1 MGPYSHYYLA
11 SRLESRLRPEQAAE
25 YYWGAVAPDIRY
37 LAQMRRDQTHLA
49 PEALAE
55 LPNRYPHLAS
65 FVLGYQV
72 HCRLD
77 QIDVAQWVSRA
88 FPLRWM
94 GKQLSAQR
102 ATMLVEIFFLR
113 QGVAGMA
120 LSGSHNELLDDLGVA
135 PEHST
140 AFATALQS
148 YIGSHS
154 LDGAVSAFQQIGM
167 IENSRVEKYQ
177 RVYEFLRG
185 KKLLLTILLWGVR
198 NAHIEQRAIEH
209 VLGAVK

>member
-1 MGPYSHYYLA
+1 MGPYSHYFLA
-11 SRLESRLRPEQAAE
+11 SRLEARLCPEQAAE

-37 LAQMRRDQTHLA
+37 LAHMRRDQTHLA
-49 PEALAE
+49 PEVLAE
-55 LPNRYPHLAS
+55 LPQRYPHLAS

-120 LSGSHNELLDDLGVA
+120 LSGRHNELLEDLGVTL
-135 PEHST
+135 EHNT
-140 AFATALQS
+140 IFATALQS
-148 YIGSHS
+148 YIDSHS

-177 RVYEFLRG
+177 RAYESLRG
-185 KKLLLTILLWGVR
+185 KKLLLAILLWGVR
-198 NAHIEQRAIEH
+198 NARIEQRAVEY
-209 VLGAVK
+209 VLKK